1 LFAYTTIT
9 KYYRIHAFTIIINL
23 RRYLMRKH
31 YIRHLLP
38 GILLFSLIIAGCEGP
53 EGATGPQGPQ
63 GEQGPEGPQGPQ
75 GIEGNA
81 NATLFIFEGHNF
93 NAAQTALRDVEDD
106 EPLLSAWLT
115 YLVIHQTSS
124 DLIYV
129 VPGPIHGMN
138 SAYSVTHNY
147 FGEGWA
153 DEGTL
158 RTVISLSSGNGETYD
173 AIHILRIR
181 SSDTEAMSSFQDD
194 SYTEINLMDELIPAE
209 LDVSDYHAV
218 LDRSSTHI
226 KT

>member
-1 LFAYTTIT
+1 MKNQKKKFTRSAM
-9 KYYRIHAFTIIINL
+9 IHSCSV
-23 RRYLMRKH
+23 M
-31 YIRHLLP
+31 
-38 GILLFSLIIAGCEGP
+38 ILLFSLTITGCEGP
-53 EGATGPQGPQ
+53 EGATGPQGEQGLEGATGPQ
-63 GEQGPEGPQGPQ
+63 GEQGPEGPEGPQGPQ

-93 NAAQTALRDVEDD
+93 NSTQTALRDVEDD
-106 EPLLSAWLT
+106 EPFLSAWLT
-115 YLVIHQTSS
+115 YLIIHQTSS

-138 SAYSVTHNY
+138 STYSVTHNY

-158 RTVISLSSGNGETYD
+158 RTVISRASGGGETYD

-181 SSDTEAMSSFQDD
+181 SSNTEVMSSFQDD
-194 SYTEINLMDELIPAE
+194 SFAEINLKHELIPAD

-218 LDRSSTHI
+218 LDYFGL
-226 KT
+226 